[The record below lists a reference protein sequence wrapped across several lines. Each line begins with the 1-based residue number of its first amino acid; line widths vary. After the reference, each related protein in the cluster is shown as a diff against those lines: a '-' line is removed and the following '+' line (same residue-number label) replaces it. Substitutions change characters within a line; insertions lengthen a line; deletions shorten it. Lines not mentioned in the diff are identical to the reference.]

1 MKSTREITAAGYT
14 LSERL
19 ARAQAFARA
28 GRHLTAA
35 IAAAATD
42 PADAIRL
49 LLPLTGWIPPDLP
62 GTGPVQSIAQDV
74 QDLAASNLRCAA
86 CSTLARVTVQYQ
98 PQSYQDAFA
107 LRQQVCAAIGA
118 EAQRCA
124 DAGRDASYQALRNLY
139 AAVAFDLAVRG
150 ASLPLLVEVVTAVPM
165 PSLTE
170 AWTLYQDTTR
180 EPQLV
185 ASSGASH
192 PLFLPLE
199 FEALQF

>member
-1 MKSTREITAAGYT
+1 MITVAGYT

-19 ARAQAFARA
+19 ARAQAFAAA
-28 GRHLTAA
+28 GRRLTTAIEESAA
-35 IAAAATD
+35 D

-62 GTGPVQSIAQDV
+62 GTGPLQSVSQDV

-86 CSTLARVTVQYQ
+86 CSALARATVRYQ
-98 PQSYQDAFA
+98 PQSYQDAFS
-107 LRQQVCAAIGA
+107 LRQMVCTAIAA

-124 DAGRDASYQALRNLY
+124 DAGRDASYQALRNLV
-139 AAVAFDLAVRG
+139 AAVGLDLAVRG
-150 ASLPLLVEVVTAVPM
+150 ASLPMLVEVETAVSM

-185 ASSGASH
+185 ASADASH
-192 PLFLPLE
+192 PLFMPLS
-199 FEALQF
+199 FQALAF

>member
-1 MKSTREITAAGYT
+1 MITAAGST
-14 LSERL
+14 LSQRL
-19 ARAQAFARA
+19 ARAQAFAAA
-28 GRHLTAA
+28 GRRLVAA
-35 IAAAATD
+35 IQESAGD

-49 LLPLTGWIPPDLP
+49 LMPLSQWFPPNLP
-62 GTGPVQSIAQDV
+62 GTGPLQSVSQDV

-86 CSTLARVTVQYQ
+86 CAALARATVRYQ
-98 PQSYQDAFA
+98 PLSYQDAFS
-107 LRQQVCAAIGA
+107 LRQMVCGTIAA

-150 ASLPLLVEVVTAVPM
+150 ASLPLLVEVVTAVSM
-165 PSLTE
+165 PSLAE

-185 ASSGASH
+185 ASSGATH
-192 PLFLPLE
+192 PLFLPLA
-199 FEALQF
+199 FQALAF

>member
-1 MKSTREITAAGYT
+1 MITAAGYT

-19 ARAQAFARA
+19 ARAHAFAAA
-28 GRHLTAA
+28 GRRLVAA
-35 IAAAATD
+35 IQESAGD

-49 LLPLTGWIPPDLP
+49 LMPLTQWVPPDLP
-62 GTGPVQSIAQDV
+62 GTGPLQSVSQDV

-86 CSTLARVTVQYQ
+86 CAALARATVRYQ
-98 PQSYQDAFA
+98 PLSYQDAFS
-107 LRQQVCAAIGA
+107 LRQMVCATIAA